1 MANNVRVKFNRNGMY
16 QLRSA
21 PDVRRFLEAIGTDL
35 RDTANETLD
44 ERVGYELSSR
54 QGRKNPQ
61 GRWAVRVYTSSN
73 HAKRS
78 NAIHNTLLRVLKSP

>member
-1 MANNVRVKFNRNGMY
+1 MTEVRLKFNRNAMY

-21 PDVRRFLEAIGTDL
+21 PDVRRFLEAMGSEI
-35 RDTANETLD
+35 RDSANETLD
-44 ERVGYELSSR
+44 EGVGYQLSSS
-54 QGRKNPQ
+54 QGRKRPQ

-78 NAIHNTLLRVLKSP
+78 NAIHNTLLRVLKSS